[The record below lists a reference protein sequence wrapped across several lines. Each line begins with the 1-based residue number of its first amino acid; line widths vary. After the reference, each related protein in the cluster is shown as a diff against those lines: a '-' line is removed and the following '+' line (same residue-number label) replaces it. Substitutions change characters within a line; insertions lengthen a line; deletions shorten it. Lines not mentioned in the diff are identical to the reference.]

1 MIPLVAQTF
10 ESGRMGVHIHD
21 PHPPLDREHGGAG
34 AGPGPLR
41 SAASSGLRRAPPGR
55 LPAPSAMSSICPTLP
70 RPSGPAPP
78 PVPPSHRWPW
88 RLGGG
93 GGGLHR
99 QLDVA
104 RNRAIDASREA
115 AGGRGRER
123 PDYREPRAG
132 HQHRAGR
139 GAAGEG
145 TQGAGG
151 IRHPTP
157 PPGLGRSPSRA
168 TLTLPWGRHGK
179 AIAKPSP
186 RDRRR
191 PRGRH
196 AGVMRQGYQK
206 KTRR

>member
-1 MIPLVAQTF
+1 MNRTTIGLIDADDSLGGADLRVWAHGGAYPRAP
-10 ESGRMGVHIHD
+10 
-21 PHPPLDREHGGAG
+21 PHPSIASMGGAG

-55 LPAPSAMSSICPTLP
+55 LPAPSAMSSIRPTLP
-70 RPSGPAPP
+70 RPAGPAPP

-115 AGGRGRER
+115 AGGRSRER

-139 GAAGEG
+139 VAAGEG
-145 TQGAGG
+145 GRNSGRR
-151 IRHPTP
+151 RHPP
-157 PPGLGRSPSRA
+157 HGLDGRPSRPIRRCRRFENFA
-168 TLTLPWGRHGK
+168 LHVEALPYP
-179 AIAKPSP
+179 A
-186 RDRRR
+186 
-191 PRGRH
+191 
-196 AGVMRQGYQK
+196 
-206 KTRR
+206 